1 MELTRVGP
9 CVVNNII
16 FITLMVKVL
25 ANFSHPE
32 TYSSPEVKVVDIV
45 SEGVLCASGL
55 GFNDWER
62 DDEALDFN

>member
-1 MELTRVGP
+1 MGFYGAYESRKNTK
-9 CVVNNII
+9 IH
-16 FITLMVKVL
+16 FMVKVL

-45 SEGVLCASGL
+45 SEGVLCSSGL
-55 GFNDWER
+55 GINDWER

>member
-1 MELTRVGP
+1 ME
-9 CVVNNII
+9 
-16 FITLMVKVL
+16 KVIDSKI
-25 ANFSHPE
+25 SHPE

-55 GFNDWER
+55 GINDWER

>member
-1 MELTRVGP
+1 MEWTRVGP

-25 ANFSHPE
+25 ANFSHLE

-45 SEGVLCASGL
+45 SEGVLCSSGL
-55 GFNDWER
+55 GINDWER

>member
-1 MELTRVGP
+1 
-9 CVVNNII
+9 
-16 FITLMVKVL
+16 MVKVL

-45 SEGVLCASGL
+45 SEGVLCSSGL
-55 GFNDWER
+55 GINDWER

>member
-1 MELTRVGP
+1 MGP

-25 ANFSHPE
+25 ANLSRPE
-32 TYSSPEVKVVDIV
+32 TYSSPEVRVVDV
-45 SEGVLCASGL
+45 VNEGVLCSSGI
-55 GFNDWER
+55 GINDWER